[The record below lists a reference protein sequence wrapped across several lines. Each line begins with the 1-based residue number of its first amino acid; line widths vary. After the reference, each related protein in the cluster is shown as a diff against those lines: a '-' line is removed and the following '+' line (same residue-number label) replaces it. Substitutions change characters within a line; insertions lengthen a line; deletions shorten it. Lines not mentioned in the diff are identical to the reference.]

1 MKTGTSWYVTLIVML
16 MNPYGHWICV
26 NGGHCFPV
34 LSKLQTFDTRIYNR
48 WKHEG
53 GGCKTV
59 KVMNIRYNC

>member
-1 MKTGTSWYVTLIVML
+1 ML
-16 MNPYGHWICV
+16 ENPYGHWICV

-34 LSKLQTFDTRIYNR
+34 LSELQTFDTRIYNR